1 MTAVCKH
8 ILKTACRKQLA
19 AIYLTCC
26 ILPVLPICSVK
37 SKLWF
42 KLRSYIWNRANHNLF
57 KLQCATFILLLKSSI
72 PTALLISKC
81 LKSQFSAVFS
91 KRFSV
96 YYGEV
101 NKQTWERS
109 GAQPWCLALQLL
121 VNNSNLRHSH
131 QSSPKKYS
139 PNIKYIKQIEPLVF
153 EQNGFTVCLSKHE

>member
-8 ILKTACRKQLA
+8 MLKTACRKQLA

-57 KLQCATFILLLKSSI
+57 KLQCATFILLLESSI

-81 LKSQFSAVFS
+81 LKSQFSALCL
-91 KRFSV
+91 
-96 YYGEV
+96 V
-101 NKQTWERS
+101 NDLVSITEKWTWERS

-121 VNNSNLRHSH
+121 VNNSHLRDSH

-139 PNIKYIKQIEPLVF
+139 PNIK
-153 EQNGFTVCLSKHE
+153 